1 MNLIASHAS
10 RVRTGV
16 GALLAT
22 LALVVATQ
30 GITAESASAM
40 KADANS
46 PYCTEVLRSMAF
58 AYEFS
63 DAAGDWIYANLYVPA
78 CGEGVEEGEI
88 EIEEPGPIIW
98 G

>member
-1 MNLIASHAS
+1 MNLIASHTS
-10 RVRTGV
+10 RVRTAV

-30 GITAESASAM
+30 GVTAESASAM
-40 KADANS
+40 KADAHS

-63 DAAGDWIYANLYVPA
+63 DAAGDWIYENLYVPA